1 MYCLMYHKYVL
12 ICSNYHVNSYLYR
25 ENLNKLEYITMCIKE
40 SLRIYPPV
48 PIIARQLTEDCVF
61 KDYHIQ
67 KGTM

>member
-1 MYCLMYHKYVL
+1 MCSAYV
-12 ICSNYHVNSYLYR
+12 ISHAYR

-48 PIIARQLTEDCVF
+48 PVIARQLTEDYVF

-67 KGTM
+67 KGTYNLEI